1 MISPIISIVLA
12 FCASPI
18 AVAEDTPDSSITVAD
33 DATIVPTSPADAFPD
48 IETDTLLTTESTAP
62 VDWLPSMPNA
72 LPTEPTAVV
81 EETAD
86 MDAVTDKPTDPTL
99 PVPTTP
105 SSCSDTLTNT
115 VPTAAVDALPVRA
128 NDVAPRV
135 TEPTAAVDALPVTD
149 AEIPSSTLPT
159 AVVEALPVMA

>member
-1 MISPIISIVLA
+1 MISPIISRVLA
-12 FCASPI
+12 FCVSPI

-33 DATIVPTSPADAFPD
+33 DATTVPTLQADAFPE

-62 VDWLPSMPNA
+62 VDWFPSMPRA
-72 LPTEPTAVV
+72 LETDPTAVV
-81 EETAD
+81 EETPD
-86 MDAVTDKPTDPTL
+86 MDTETDKPTDPTL

-115 VPTAAVDALPVRA
+115 VPTAVVDALPVNA
-128 NDVAPRV
+128 IDVAPRL

-149 AEIPSSTLPT
+149 AEIPSATLPT